1 MGVDALAAVLIA
13 LITGPAVAAL
23 VWQLGRRLQSAQ
35 TESAIAEGATNAVV
49 ALRSVMEELRVE
61 LADTQRES
69 QAMRIENAKLHEQ
82 VIALR
87 TEVERLRAIID
98 TAAR

>member
-1 MGVDALAAVLIA
+1 MGVDALTAVLIA

-35 TESAIAEGATNAVV
+35 TESAIAEGATNAVI

>member
-1 MGVDALAAVLIA
+1 MGVDAMAAILIA

>member
-1 MGVDALAAVLIA
+1 MGVDAMTAILIA
-13 LITGPAVAAL
+13 LITGPSAAAVA
-23 VWQLGRRLQSAQ
+23 WQLGRRLQSAQ
-35 TESAIAEGATNAVV
+35 TESVIAEGATNAVI
-49 ALRSVMEELRVE
+49 ALRSVMEELRAE

-69 QAMRIENAKLHEQ
+69 HAMRIENGKLHEQ